1 MIIRFNYRDYIIY
14 QRRHRGAPRNYS
26 NQLKVF
32 CFHTNP
38 FFFSYNSTQHTKD
51 VTVYE
56 FDRKGVNNQPGM
68 ALTTLSIYSIGVDLN
83 PRLFDH
89 PFCLRK
95 DWKNCGKTN
104 PIMSI
109 MFLNPRPFYHTSVR
123 NDWKMYRNKPKY
135 IYYVGRDLNPRPF
148 DHTFCLRK

>member
-32 CFHTNP
+32 CFHTNS

-51 VTVYE
+51 LTVYE
-56 FDRKGVNNQPGM
+56 LDRKGVNNQPGM

-109 MFLNPRPFYHTSVR
+109 MLVAIFQTSIV
-123 NDWKMYRNKPKY
+123 
-135 IYYVGRDLNPRPF
+135 ITV
-148 DHTFCLRK
+148 CLECSLEYWERALDVKKNVKLVT